1 VHVYLLQRLVTAFL
15 TLFGMSAVIFVLL
28 RLAPGNIVDILF
40 ATAGFVNPAAKQEI
54 ARELGLD
61 QPIAVQYGRWLK
73 DIARGEL
80 GKSYR
85 YDIPAWQVIKPRIPV
100 SVELAI
106 LALLIAVLL
115 GVPVGVLSAIR
126 QDTVTDYL
134 LRTLSLAGLS
144 MPSFWLGMVIIMF
157 LVSYFGWI
165 PSMTYVSPFEDF
177 KAHILQ
183 FLFPALAVG
192 YRSSALIMRI
202 TRSSMLDVLREDYIR
217 TAWAKGQREWIVVFG
232 HALSNATLPVIT
244 VIGIEFAFM
253 IGGLVVTETVFNLP
267 GVARYLV
274 DAILW
279 RDYPVV
285 QNLVMFMAIVVVI
298 VNLTVD
304 LLYGC
309 LDPRIRYQVR

>member
-1 VHVYLLQRLVTAFL
+1 VRLYILQRLLTGVL
-15 TLFGMSAVIFVLL
+15 TLFGMSVVIFVLL
-28 RLAPGNIVDILF
+28 RLAPGDIVDILF
-40 ATAGFVNPAAKQEI
+40 ASAGFVNPAAKEEI

-61 QPIAVQYGRWLK
+61 QPIPVQYYRWVK

-100 SVELAI
+100 TAE
-106 LALLIAVLL
+106 LALLALVVAVLL
-115 GVPVGVLSAIR
+115 GVPTGVVSAVR
-126 QDTVTDYL
+126 QDGAVDYL
-134 LRTLSLAGLS
+134 LRILSLAGLS
-144 MPSFWLGMVIIMF
+144 MPSFWLGMVIILF
-157 LVSYFGWI
+157 LVASFGWI

-177 KAHILQ
+177 KAHVLQ

-192 YRSSALIMRI
+192 YRSSALITRI

-217 TAWAKGQREWIVVFG
+217 TAWAKGQRQWIVVFG
-232 HALSNATLPVIT
+232 HALRNATLPVIT

-285 QNLVMFMAIVVVI
+285 QNLVMFIAIVVVLA
-298 VNLTVD
+298 NLTVD
-304 LLYGC
+304 MLYGW
-309 LDPRIRYQVR
+309 LDPRIRYR

>member
-1 VHVYLLQRLVTAFL
+1 MHVYLFKRFITAFL
-15 TLFGMSAVIFVLL
+15 TLFGMSVVIFVLL
-28 RLAPGNIVDILF
+28 RLVPGNIVDILF
-40 ATAGFVNPAAKQEI
+40 SSAGFVNPAAKQEI
-54 ARELGLD
+54 AHELGLD
-61 QPIAVQYGRWLK
+61 QPIPIQYGRWLR
-73 DIARGEL
+73 DIARGDL

-100 SVELAI
+100 TVELAFF
-106 LALLIAVLL
+106 ALLVAVFL
-115 GVPVGVLSAIR
+115 GVPIGVLSAVR
-126 QDTVTDYL
+126 QDTATDYL

-144 MPSFWLGMVIIMF
+144 MPSFWLGMVIILF
-157 LVSYFGWI
+157 LVSWFGWI

-177 KAHILQ
+177 KAHVLQ

-232 HALSNATLPVIT
+232 HALRNAMLPIVT

-285 QNLVMFMAIVVVI
+285 QNLVMFIAIVVV
-298 VNLTVD
+298 VANLTVD
-304 LLYGC
+304 LLYGW
-309 LDPRIRYQVR
+309 LDPRIRYRVR

>member
-1 VHVYLLQRLVTAFL
+1 MPVYLFQRFITAFL
-15 TLFGMSAVIFVLL
+15 TLFGMSVVIFVLL
-28 RLAPGNIVDILF
+28 RLVPGNIVDILF
-40 ATAGFVNPAAKQEI
+40 SSAGFVNPAAKQEI
-54 ARELGLD
+54 AHELGLD
-61 QPIAVQYGRWLK
+61 QPIPIQYGRWLR
-73 DIARGEL
+73 DIARGDL

-100 SVELAI
+100 TVELAFF
-106 LALLIAVLL
+106 ALLVAVLL
-115 GVPVGVLSAIR
+115 GVPIGVLSAVR
-126 QDTVTDYL
+126 QDTATDYL

-144 MPSFWLGMVIIMF
+144 MPSFWLGMVIILF
-157 LVSYFGWI
+157 LVSWFGWI

-177 KAHILQ
+177 KAHVLQ

-232 HALSNATLPVIT
+232 HALRNAMLPIVT

-285 QNLVMFMAIVVVI
+285 QNLVMFIAIVVVLA
-298 VNLTVD
+298 NLTVD
-304 LLYGC
+304 LLYGW
-309 LDPRIRYQVR
+309 LDPRIRYRVR

>member
-1 VHVYLLQRLVTAFL
+1 VHVYLFQRFITAFL
-15 TLFGMSAVIFVLL
+15 TLFGMSVVIFVLL
-28 RLAPGNIVDILF
+28 RLVPGNIVDILF
-40 ATAGFVNPAAKQEI
+40 SSAGFVNPAAKREI
-54 ARELGLD
+54 AHELGLD
-61 QPIAVQYGRWLK
+61 QSIPVQYGRWLK
-73 DIARGEL
+73 DIARGDL

-100 SVELAI
+100 TVELAFF
-106 LALLIAVLL
+106 ALLIAVML
-115 GVPVGVLSAIR
+115 GVPVGVLSAVR
-126 QDTVTDYL
+126 QDTATDYL

-144 MPSFWLGMVIIMF
+144 MPSFWLGMVIILF
-157 LVSYFGWI
+157 LVSWFGWI
-165 PSMTYVSPFEDF
+165 PSMTYVSPFENF
-177 KAHILQ
+177 KAHVLQ

-202 TRSSMLDVLREDYIR
+202 TRSSMLDILREDYIR

-232 HALSNATLPVIT
+232 HALRNAMLPVVT

-285 QNLVMFMAIVVVI
+285 QNLVMFIAIVVV
-298 VNLTVD
+298 VANLTVD
-304 LLYGC
+304 ILYGW
-309 LDPRIRYQVR
+309 LDPRIRYGVR

>member
-1 VHVYLLQRLVTAFL
+1 VHVYLLQRVVTAFL
-15 TLFGMSAVIFVLL
+15 TLFGMSVVIFVLL
-28 RLAPGNIVDILF
+28 RLVPGNIVDILF
-40 ATAGFVNPAAKQEI
+40 SSAGFVNPAAKEEI

-61 QPIAVQYGRWLK
+61 QPIPIQYGHWLR
-73 DIARGEL
+73 DITRGEL

-100 SVELAI
+100 TVELAI

-126 QDTVTDYL
+126 QDTATDYL

-144 MPSFWLGMVIIMF
+144 MPSFWLGMVIILF
-157 LVSYFGWI
+157 LVSWWGWI

-285 QNLVMFMAIVVVI
+285 QNLVMFIAIVVVI
-298 VNLTVD
+298 ANLTVD
-304 LLYGC
+304 LLYGW
-309 LDPRIRYQVR
+309 LDPRIRYGVR